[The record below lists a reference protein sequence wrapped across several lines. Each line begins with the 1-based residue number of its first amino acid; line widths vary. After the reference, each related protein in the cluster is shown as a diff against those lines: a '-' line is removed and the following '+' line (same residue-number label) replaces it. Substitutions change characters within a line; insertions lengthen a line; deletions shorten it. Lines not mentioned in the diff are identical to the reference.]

1 MSSTSPAAD
10 HDHSPD
16 PGRSPAPDRPSSPR
30 TAERF
35 ADPAESFVNGL
46 ADVGFTRFV
55 SLRIMKMVYLLTL
68 VVTTLASLGLFVV
81 LARMGWPGLLFGLV
95 AAPMLWMF
103 LTAMVRLTL
112 EAFAMLFRINDN
124 LVLLAARA
132 AQPASGQVA
141 SGQHPGQGH

>member
-1 MSSTSPAAD
+1 MSHTDPSADRAPEGSAEPSQVPAAD
-10 HDHSPD
+10 
-16 PGRSPAPDRPSSPR
+16 RPSVPR

-55 SLRIMKMVYLLTL
+55 SLRIMKMVYVLTL
-68 VVTTLASLGLFVV
+68 VVTTLAALGLFVV

-95 AAPMLWMF
+95 AVPMLWMF

-124 LVLLAARA
+124 LVLLAARSTA
-132 AQPASGQVA
+132 TG

>member
-1 MSSTSPAAD
+1 MSSTTPSTDRAPEGGAEPSHFPAT
-10 HDHSPD
+10 
-16 PGRSPAPDRPSSPR
+16 DRPSSPR

-55 SLRIMKMVYLLTL
+55 SLRIMKMVYVLTL
-68 VVTTLASLGLFVV
+68 VVTTLASLGLFVM
-81 LARMGWPGLLFGLV
+81 LARMGWAGTLFGLV

-124 LVLLAARA
+124 LVLLAARGITA
-132 AQPASGQVA
+132 PATQT
-141 SGQHPGQGH
+141 PGQGH

>member
-1 MSSTSPAAD
+1 MSYTDP
-10 HDHSPD
+10 SPD
-16 PGRSPAPDRPSSPR
+16 RAPESSAELGHATAPDRSSAPR

-55 SLRIMKMVYLLTL
+55 SLRIMKMVYVLTL
-68 VVTTLASLGLFVV
+68 VVTTLAALGLFVV

-124 LVLLAARA
+124 LVLLAARSA
-132 AQPASGQVA
+132 VTSSPA
-141 SGQHPGQGH
+141 QHPGQGH

>member
-1 MSSTSPAAD
+1 MSHTEPSAGREPESSAEAS
-10 HDHSPD
+10 HVPD
-16 PGRSPAPDRPSSPR
+16 TDRPSAPR

-55 SLRIMKMVYLLTL
+55 SLRIMKMVYMLTL
-68 VVTTLASLGLFVV
+68 VVTTLAALGLFVV

-124 LVLLAARA
+124 LVLLAARSA
-132 AQPASGQVA
+132 TPAS